1 MGTNL
6 KVFAIVIVTLLVY
19 TGLANTIPQVQSEV
33 PQELT
38 FGSDVTTEQL
48 VAAGDQLFHG
58 AGGCTAC
65 HGLGTRAPN
74 LLTDEGGTGAIGAR
88 CGTRE
93 PGKDCKQYLHES
105 LVQPG
110 VYVVAGYQPIMQDMS
125 RTLSPAQIWSLV
137 AYLES
142 VGGEVTVT
150 PYDVQTAVAEA
161 GAAAPQGAQTSVP
174 AIVRRLAA
182 PEIDQI
188 HDVMEGEE
196 RDAERQ
202 RDVEMPQRPVEQV
215 TEIVGNE
222 VRVLEHRQH
231 GEVGDDRAGDEY
243 GSLGRQIGARRQ
255 PVDGDRQD
263 QQRDERRVPV
273 AVEGERQEDKRGDP
287 PLRMRIGNAVDDE
300 GGRQE
305 YQQERVV
312 VEEHQPRASR
322 LRRGHGMGS
331 SLESNEASCV
341 RPPLRRIARG
351 ETSDPNRE

>member
-6 KVFAIVIVTLLVY
+6 KVFAIVILTLLVY
-19 TGLANTIPQVQSEV
+19 TGLANMIPQVQSEV

-38 FGSDVTTEQL
+38 FGSDVTPEQL

-110 VYVVAGYQPIMQDMS
+110 VFVVAGYQPIMPDMS
-125 RTLSPAQIWSLV
+125 RTLSPAQVWSLV

-142 VGGEVTVT
+142 VGGEVSVT

-174 AIVRRLAA
+174 ATPAGGSSATLDPMAILQGNACLACHA
-182 PEIDQI
+182 IGG
-188 HDVMEGEE
+188 EGGAIGPSF
-196 RDAERQ
+196 D
-202 RDVEMPQRPVEQV
+202 
-215 TEIVGNE
+215 G
-222 VRVLEHRQH
+222 
-231 GEVGDDRAGDEY
+231 
-243 GSLGRQIGARRQ
+243 IGARLST
-255 PVDGDRQD
+255 DRIRLAILMPNAD
-263 QQRDERRVPV
+263 TTKGYEAV
-273 AVEGERQEDKRGDP
+273 AGTMP
-287 PLRMRIGNAVDDE
+287 PTFGTQLNAA
-300 GGRQE
+300 Q
-305 YQQERVV
+305 
-312 VEEHQPRASR
+312 
-322 LRRGHGMGS
+322 
-331 SLESNEASCV
+331 LEALV
-341 RPPLRRIARG
+341 TFLAAHK
-351 ETSDPNRE
+351 